1 MKRRASTEGNL
12 RHRPDGRWEARLRY
26 DGKRESIYGAT
37 QREVLE
43 KAKARKDE
51 LAGGLPIVRDRQ
63 SLAAYLEDWLDGKRS
78 KLRPRT
84 HVRYCQ
90 LLRVHVIPTLGKV
103 ALTKVTPQAL
113 ERLYAARLDAGS
125 AARTVRHVHAVTHN
139 ALEQAAK
146 WGLVAR
152 NVASL
157 ATPPAAEQ
165 HEMVTFD
172 EKQLNHF
179 LGAAMGERFEAL
191 FVIAVTTGMRQGELL
206 ALRWRDVD
214 LDRATLSV
222 RQSLQWTKQGP
233 LFTAPK
239 TKKSRRQIELT
250 RSGVATL
257 RAHRKRMI
265 EQRLAVG
272 DAWEENDLVFPN
284 EIGKPMDGSNL
295 SERDLRRVLTRSGL
309 PRIRFHDLRHTAATI
324 LLGRGVHPKLVSEM
338 LGHADVRITLDLYS
352 HVTPTMHREAA
363 AVFDKVLEGAR

>member
-12 RHRPDGRWEARLRY
+12 RHRPDGRWEVRLRY
-26 DGKRESIYGAT
+26 DGTRESIYGAT
-37 QREVLE
+37 QREVLD
-43 KAKARKDE
+43 KVDARKVE
-51 LAGGLPIVRDRQ
+51 LKGGLPIVRDRQ
-63 SLAAYLEDWLDGKRS
+63 SLGTFLEEWLDGKRS

-103 ALTKVTPQAL
+103 ALAKITPQSL

-157 ATPPAAEQ
+157 AEPPAAADR
-165 HEMVTFD
+165 EMTTLD
-172 EKQLNHF
+172 EKQLLRF
-179 LGAAMGERFEAL
+179 LDAATGERFEGL
-191 FVIAVTTGMRQGELL
+191 FIVAVTTGMRQGELL
-206 ALRWRDVD
+206 ALRWSDVN
-214 LDRATLSV
+214 LERGQVSV
-222 RQSLQWTKQGP
+222 RRSLQWTKAGP

-239 TKKSRRQIELT
+239 TKKSLRNVELT
-250 RSGVATL
+250 KSAIAAL
-257 RAHRKRMI
+257 RRHRTRQA

-272 DAWEENDLVFPN
+272 DAWEKLDLVFPN
-284 EIGKPMDGSNL
+284 EVGRPMDGTNL
-295 SERDLRRVLTRSGL
+295 SERDLRRVLARAAL
-309 PRIRFHDLRHTAATI
+309 PRIRFHDLRHTAATT